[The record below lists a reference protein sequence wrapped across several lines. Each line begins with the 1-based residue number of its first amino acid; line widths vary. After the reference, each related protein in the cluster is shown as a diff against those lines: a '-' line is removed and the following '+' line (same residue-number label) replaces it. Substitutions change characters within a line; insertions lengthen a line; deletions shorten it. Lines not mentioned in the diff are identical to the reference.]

1 MLSIFADE
9 QFKGSALVDLAQSKG
24 VRQPTS
30 KEISINYVWLLPC
43 VNYSPA
49 KVPSAYF
56 LTDVFVEL
64 DKRLDK
70 KLFRP
75 AKGEC
80 RVQLAGLEGCK
91 LKRCLGALRA
101 LWRSSRTGGSE
112 KMRHLK
118 SFLRDSPAHHGRK
131 RRPSLSSGD
140 EAADE
145 AADDPVSDEAADE
158 PVSDEAD
165 PGPASEE
172 PSSESD
178 DEEKSAAKGT
188 SEPCEDAARLEKASS
203 DDSLT
208 APTLVL
214 GQSNDSEESND
225 ESSSEHRDSQ
235 VSSGWM
241 GKAINYYGRQE
252 REAMDW
258 ETKTHQ
264 KLLADIKSDL
274 EEAMGGVLLQGEQ
287 WIRYEEWCSKALR
300 TYGDSAYA
308 KLSGLDYFK
317 EWILKSKETDTDPAG
332 TTGPTKQNEAQKR
345 PFNKALG
352 LMGMG
357 EALDDT
363 DSNAKTP
370 AAKRPKQGDEVAKH
384 VSERKGQDTLDALG
398 GGQFGDIMT
407 KFHEHDLDALGV
419 PEEARPRVGQL
430 HHGRHGYTARSKSG
444 AASCPDI

>member
-1 MLSIFADE
+1 M
-9 QFKGSALVDLAQSKG
+9 
-24 VRQPTS
+24 
-30 KEISINYVWLLPC
+30 
-43 VNYSPA
+43 
-49 KVPSAYF
+49 
-56 LTDVFVEL
+56 EL

-165 PGPASEE
+165 PAPHPASDEAADDPVSDEADPAPHPASDEAADDPVSDEAADDPVSDEADPAPHPASDEAADDPVSDEAADDPVSDEAARDSASEDSEGPASEE

-317 EWILKSKETDTDPAG
+317 EWILKSKETVSKIFGSLIIKTLSLHYSSHIC
-332 TTGPTKQNEAQKR
+332 TR
-345 PFNKALG
+345 
-352 LMGMG
+352 LMHC
-357 EALDDT
+357 
-363 DSNAKTP
+363 P
-370 AAKRPKQGDEVAKH
+370 PPH
-384 VSERKGQDTLDALG
+384 
-398 GGQFGDIMT
+398 
-407 KFHEHDLDALGV
+407 
-419 PEEARPRVGQL
+419 
-430 HHGRHGYTARSKSG
+430 RST
-444 AASCPDI
+444 